1 MKENKFLDGVSC
13 IDTDVVERFVSMD
26 DQLIKKAE
34 RQKKKTRFL
43 RFGALAA
50 SFALILGVGALIYK
64 DLLKPQIINPPDSDV
79 PTVSTVTSGNKIT
92 GKQEIL
98 YGEPTNKEGEAD
110 MIAPGFEIQT
120 VIEAEVIEVLPDT
133 YYYASSYY
141 LPFHVAKLR
150 VVDQIR
156 GDGLPTEIFLSYPYY
171 GTNIFDGYER
181 FIMSLEQVGIEN
193 YMLVNDTQSRVDY
206 FSNMFEVCI
215 SRDLGYGSVIAF
227 NDGRVDESFWKSA
240 DYLVSKVSIGKDVFE
255 KMLDSPN
262 SYDYPASKNSTV
274 SSVKSNIIKLANDEE
289 NYHISSDIFDFV
301 TSDDVFVSDEAKAVK
316 NYVQPSETDVFMQK
330 ITLREDRV
338 IADYTRIINGF
349 ITDENICIN
358 GYTGDVGNVS
368 ERGEGYT
375 RDDLCKVP
383 DIAETLDNMKL
394 SELAAPHIDITSD
407 MHFSHSNAT
416 GVYRKVNGKVYGIIR
431 IMWYY
436 GIDGIENA
444 YQKDDMYVLYDEN
457 GNGKTVGREELKSV
471 IGDDYFIQKF
481 SYDAIVAW
489 D

>member
-1 MKENKFLDGVSC
+1 MKENSFLDGVSC
-13 IDTDVVERFVSMD
+13 IDEDIIERFISMD
-26 DQLIKKAE
+26 NELKKKAT
-34 RQKKKTRFL
+34 RQKITSQFL
-43 RFGALAA
+43 RIGALSA
-50 SFALILGVGALIYK
+50 SFALIFCIVVV
-64 DLLKPQIINPPDSDV
+64 LLNHRTVNPPIGDV
-79 PTVSTVTSGNKIT
+79 STVSTVTSGNKIT
-92 GKQEIL
+92 GKQELL
-98 YGEPTNKEGEAD
+98 YGEQTSKEGEAD

-141 LPFHVAKLR
+141 LPFHIAKLR

-171 GTNIFDGYER
+171 DTNIFDGYER

-193 YMLVNDTQSRVDY
+193 YMLINDTQSRVDY

-255 KMLDSPN
+255 KMLDSPKAN
-262 SYDYPASKNSTV
+262 NYPASKNSTV
-274 SSVKSNIIKLANDEE
+274 SNVKSNIIKLAKDEE
-289 NYHISSDIFDFV
+289 NYHVSSKICDFV
-301 TSDDVFVSDEAKAVK
+301 TSDDVFVSDEAKLVK
-316 NYVQPSETDVFMQK
+316 NYVQPNETDVFMQK
-330 ITLREDRV
+330 IWLREDRV

-368 ERGEGYT
+368 KTGEAYT
-375 RDDLCKVP
+375 HDDLSKIP
-383 DIAETLDNMKL
+383 DIAEALENMKL
-394 SELAAPHIDITSD
+394 SELTPPHVDVTSE
-407 MHFSHSNAT
+407 MYFSHSNAV
-416 GVYRKVNGKVYGIIR
+416 GIYRKINGKVYGIIR
-431 IMWYY
+431 VMWYY
-436 GIDGIENA
+436 GINDIENA
-444 YQKDDMYVLYDEN
+444 YQKDDMYFLYDEN
-457 GNGKTVGREELKSV
+457 GNGKIVERKELKSV

-481 SYDAIVAW
+481 SYDSFVCW

>member
-1 MKENKFLDGVSC
+1 MKENMFLDGVSC
-13 IDTDVVERFVSMD
+13 IDEDIVERFISMD
-26 DQLIKKAE
+26 NELKKKAA
-34 RQKKKTRFL
+34 RRKITSRFL
-43 RFGALAA
+43 RIGALAA
-50 SFALILGVGALIYK
+50 SFALIFGTVVV
-64 DLLKPQIINPPDSDV
+64 LLNYQMINPPRDYVS
-79 PTVSTVTSGNKIT
+79 TVSTVTGGNKIT
-92 GKQEIL
+92 GKQELL
-98 YGEPTNKEGEAD
+98 YGEPISKEGEAD

-141 LPFHVAKLR
+141 LPFHIAKLR

-171 GTNIFDGYER
+171 DTDIFDGYER

-193 YMLVNDTQSRVDY
+193 YMLINDTQSRVDY

-227 NDGRVDESFWKSA
+227 NNGRVDESFWKSA

-255 KMLDSPN
+255 KMLDSPKAN
-262 SYDYPASKNSTV
+262 NYPASKNSTV
-274 SSVKSNIIKLANDEE
+274 SNVKSNIIKLAKDEE
-289 NYHISSDIFDFV
+289 NYHVSSKICDFV
-301 TSDDVFVSDEAKAVK
+301 TSDDVFVSDEAKTVK
-316 NYVQPSETDVFMQK
+316 DYVHPSETDVFMQK
-330 ITLREDRV
+330 ISLREDRV
-338 IADYTRIINGF
+338 IVDYTRIINGF
-349 ITDENICIN
+349 ITDESICIN

-368 ERGEGYT
+368 KTGEAYT
-375 RDDLCKVP
+375 HDDLSKIP
-383 DIAETLDNMKL
+383 DIVEALENMKL
-394 SELAAPHIDITSD
+394 SELTPPHVDVTSE
-407 MHFSHSNAT
+407 MHFSHSSAA

-431 IMWYY
+431 VMWYY

-457 GNGKTVGREELKSV
+457 GNGKIVEREELKNI
-471 IGDDYFIQKF
+471 IGNDYFIQKF